1 MHTCVHAPHTGG
13 GGGNTIPSNWKEIY
27 RGYKLSATCI
37 QHSKCTVHRVRV
49 RVSKNPYKKNWVTQF
64 KNVLY
69 YLYNTDYKTG
79 FKMTTRKG
87 VTNWGEFLARKIW

>member
-13 GGGNTIPSNWKEIY
+13 GGGIPFQVIGRKYTEGTNFRPHAYNT
-27 RGYKLSATCI
+27 LS
-37 QHSKCTVHRVRV
+37 
-49 RVSKNPYKKNWVTQF
+49 
-64 KNVLY
+64 VLY
-69 YLYNTDYKTG
+69 IGLGLGLARTLTRKTGLHSLKMFYTTYITLDYKTG